1 MSEWTCDVCGGP
13 IKGVE
18 DGWVEWLSGNDGD
31 KDRSLRLV
39 HNRPSS
45 PRANGCQYDGT
56 LEYRKSGSTVAD
68 RDLGFFSSQDG
79 LMQLLEFISLDRF
92 AEKEEVLQMIKRLHV
107 PGYEKAYRHL
117 DHAVQEGVFEPDGP
131 RNYPDQ
137 YQIKL
142 TNEWL
147 DSQR

>member
-13 IKGVE
+13 IKSVE
-18 DGWVEWLSGNDGD
+18 DGWVEWLSGNEGE
-31 KDRSLRLV
+31 KDTGLRLV

-56 LEYRKSGSTVAD
+56 LEYRRSGRTVAD
-68 RDLGFFSSQDG
+68 LDLATFSSPDG
-79 LMQLLEFISLDRF
+79 LMQLLEFLSRDEF
-92 AEKEEVLQMIKRLHV
+92 AYKEEVLQMIKRLHV
-107 PGYEKAYRHL
+107 PGYEKAHRHL
-117 DHAVQEGVFEPDGP
+117 DRAVQEGVYEPNGP
-131 RNYPDQ
+131 RYYPFQ
-137 YQIKL
+137 YQIQL